1 MEGERVATHYPL
13 LFGQRELVEGNGFI
27 ARVAVSGR
35 ALLSED
41 DGEVWLE
48 GINPGGFAAKGQSP
62 SEAVAEFCSAFR
74 AVLFDIAS
82 DAGSF
87 QDFHDEVERFFND
100 TNTSALR
107 DWQEAVERVR
117 AGQIEADW
125 LNKKPAETRL
135 GIEVTEVSR
144 PAATN
149 NELSEAAL
157 AA

>member
-1 MEGERVATHYPL
+1 MTTHYPL
-13 LFGQRELVEGNGFI
+13 LFGLRELVEGNGFI

-82 DAGSF
+82 DAASF
-87 QDFHDEVERFFND
+87 RDFHDEVERFFHD
-100 TNTSALR
+100 TNTAALR

-117 AGQIEADW
+117 AEQIEVDW
-125 LNKKPAETRL
+125 LNKKPADTRL

-149 NELSEAAL
+149 NELSEASL

>member
-1 MEGERVATHYPL
+1 MGGEQAATRYPL
-13 LFGQRELVEGNGFI
+13 LFGLRELVEGNGFI

-41 DGEVWLE
+41 EGEVWLE
-48 GINPGGFAAKGQSP
+48 GINPGGFAAKGQNP

-82 DAGSF
+82 DATTF
-87 QDFHDEVERFFND
+87 QNFRDEAQRFFDD
-100 TNTSALR
+100 TNTAALR

-117 AGQIEADW
+117 AGQIEVDW
-125 LNKKPAETRL
+125 LIKKPAETRL

-144 PAATN
+144 PEATN